1 MLRLPLRPSP
11 CEFESCEYPR
21 LRSLTLLSSPLA
33 SDVYLVISS
42 YGVVSTTSTKGAC
55 NRAENTQETLPTP
68 FSIHNQPDASYMDYT
83 VASYFID
90 YLTRQGQ
97 FVASCDFSNVQ
108 STDSS
113 RSITFFKSYPS
124 VSSTASSSLFQANE
138 SSTLSSTVSSSLFQP
153 NASFSSTAREASSG
167 LEIKNKI
174 ILGVLLPISLIAL
187 IILGVLGVRKSRNR
201 RPAVAIANGE
211 DSTISHRDTH
221 FYTQRKPELEDEA
234 RRIHE
239 LMAQGRFYEIEGQE
253 AAQEM
258 SISS

>member
-1 MLRLPLRPSP
+1 M
-11 CEFESCEYPR
+11 
-21 LRSLTLLSSPLA
+21 T

-55 NRAENTQETLPTP
+55 NRAENTRETLPTP
-68 FSIHNQPDASYMDYT
+68 FSISSEPAFNMNYT

-90 YLTRQGQ
+90 YLTHQGQ
-97 FVASCDFSNVQ
+97 SVASCAFSNVE

-113 RSITFFKSYPS
+113 HSITFFKSYPS

-187 IILGVLGVRKSRNR
+187 IILGVLGVRNR
-201 RPAVAIANGE
+201 RPAAAIANGE
-211 DSTISHRDTH
+211 DPTISHKDTQP
-221 FYTQRKPELEDEA
+221 YIQRKPELEDEA

-258 SISS
+258 GISS